1 LDRQRGPQT
10 GNRLAADRQR
20 LAAFVAPP
28 RQNPPSIAL
37 GTAFAELSRRN

>member
-1 LDRQRGPQT
+1 LRQT

-20 LAAFVAPP
+20 LAAFAALQ
-28 RQNPPSIAL
+28 RQNRPLIAL